1 MTPGIIDIKDGWDN
15 EEWGSLE
22 EEPVSP
28 STTSSHSFPNSN
40 SIDQFPFKNEDID
53 EDKSNEIPMNSLN
66 LNNVSPTKQSTFNTT
81 INTTNTAATIDAL
94 LFSTQ
99 QQPTTPATQLQSPT
113 TVTNTNA
120 NWGSDAW
127 ADGEFEP
134 IDDSSMGIN
143 TNKLFEN
150 F

>member
-53 EDKSNEIPMNSLN
+53 DKSNEIPMNSFN
-66 LNNVSPTKQSTFNTT
+66 LNNVSPTKP
-81 INTTNTAATIDAL
+81 TTNATIDAL
-94 LFSTQ
+94 LYSPQ
-99 QQPTTPATQLQSPT
+99 QTTPIATTQTAMMTAAIT
-113 TVTNTNA
+113 TIASSTTNTNA
-120 NWGSDAW
+120 NTNWNSDTW

-134 IDDSSMGIN
+134 IDDASMG
-143 TNKLFEN
+143 KY
-150 F
+150 